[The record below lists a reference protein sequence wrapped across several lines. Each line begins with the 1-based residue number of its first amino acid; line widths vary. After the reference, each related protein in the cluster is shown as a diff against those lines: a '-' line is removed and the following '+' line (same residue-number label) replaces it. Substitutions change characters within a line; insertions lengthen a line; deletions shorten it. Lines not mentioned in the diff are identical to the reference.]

1 MLELM
6 ELVEMHVG
14 VAIYS
19 TGTLY
24 VVIGEGVEVRSYRR
38 R

>member
-6 ELVEMHVG
+6 ELVEKHVG
-14 VAIYS
+14 VAIYC
-19 TGTLY
+19 TGTPY
-24 VVIGEGVEVRSYRR
+24 VVIGEGVDVRSYRR